1 MTEHTRV
8 KPAAG
13 PAGDRAY
20 DKPGYME
27 AAGTGSS
34 ATANEMR
41 DAKASTPDHPFL
53 TAEQIEWRWIRERN
67 HANAYI
73 KHPTR
78 TVMAILEE
86 VPPGGNPTSL
96 HRHAVEAVYYVLQGR
111 GRSLVGNK
119 YYDWKPGD
127 SFYVAPFAWHQHWC
141 FSEEPARFIACTNA
155 ELMNYLDTQIFEER
169 GVDTTWEKEHDEN
182 GRLKSPNI
190 IDERY

>member
-1 MTEHTRV
+1 MTETPL
-8 KPAAG
+8 KSGAG
-13 PAGDRAY
+13 PAGHRRHEPPSYLA
-20 DKPGYME
+20 
-27 AAGTGSS
+27 AAGIATS

-41 DAKASTPDHPFL
+41 DAKRSSPERPFL
-53 TAEQIEWRWIRERN
+53 AAEEVEWRWIQERN
-67 HANAYI
+67 HANAYL

-78 TVMAILEE
+78 TVMVILEE
-86 VPPGGNPTSL
+86 VPPGGKPTSL

-141 FSEEPARFIACTNA
+141 LSEEPARFIACTNA
-155 ELMNYLDTQIFEER
+155 ELMNYLDTQLFDER
-169 GVDTTWEKEHDEN
+169 GIDTTWEQEHDAS
-182 GRLKSPNI
+182 GRLKRPNI